1 MVFEIGNVIIILDD
15 IIQSYTLYILSR
27 GGIYKNGRYKNMK
40 KALSIVLASAMAVSL
55 TACGGSGKTETTA
68 AAGETAKAEETKAE
82 EKADQAAA
90 SDLDA
95 LDPVTLTLYSPG
107 NENSVP
113 TKTILEY
120 KKLVEE
126 ASGGKITLDA
136 HHSGELG
143 NDAEALQSVRM
154 GTIDIIFAG
163 TSGYTEFY
171 DKAKILDLPFL
182 FETAED
188 AYEIVNGEIGE
199 KIFADLP
206 SVGLVYLSEG
216 DNGMRQIST
225 TNRPV
230 HTAADVEGLKLRV
243 PTSQMYLDCWETL
256 GANPVALALNELA
269 IALSNGTAEGQ
280 DNATYHLVANATYD
294 DIKYFSF
301 INYMWMGCTMAANTD
316 SWEKLPVEYQ
326 EILKEQAKVAAKY
339 SFDTIAEDN
348 ESATQTLK
356 DAGVEFDEEPDIQ
369 SFKDKLGGK
378 DYYQRYANESW
389 FDQEI
394 LDAILK

>member
-1 MVFEIGNVIIILDD
+1 
-15 IIQSYTLYILSR
+15 
-27 GGIYKNGRYKNMK
+27 MK
-40 KALSIVLASAMAVSL
+40 KMLSLALSASMVLSL
-55 TACGGSGKTETTA
+55 AACGGSGKTESTA
-68 AAGETAKAEETKAE
+68 APSAAATEAASEAASSEAGSEAGSE
-82 EKADQAAA
+82 AAA
-90 SDLDA
+90 SGLDA
-95 LDPVTLTLYSPG
+95 LDPVTLTIYSPG

-143 NDAEALQSVRM
+143 NDAEALQSARM

-163 TSGYTEFY
+163 TSGFTEFY

-182 FETAED
+182 FDSAEQ
-188 AYEIVNGEIGE
+188 AYEVVNGEIGE

-206 SVGLVYLSEG
+206 STGLIYLSEG
-216 DNGMRQIST
+216 DNGMRHIST

-243 PTSQMYLDCWETL
+243 PTSQMYLDCWEAL

-301 INYMWMGCTMAANTD
+301 INYMWMGCTMAANAE
-316 SWEKLPVEYQ
+316 SWDKLPAEYQ
-326 EILKEQAKVAAKY
+326 DILKEQAKVAAKY

-348 ESATQTLK
+348 KAATDTLK
-356 DAGVEFDEEPDIQ
+356 AAGVEFDENPDIQ
-369 SFKDKLGGK
+369 SFIDKLGGN
-378 DYYQRYANESW
+378 DYYLRYKDEPWYN
-389 FDQEI
+389 QEI
-394 LDAILK
+394 LDEILAK

>member
-1 MVFEIGNVIIILDD
+1 M
-15 IIQSYTLYILSR
+15 
-27 GGIYKNGRYKNMK
+27 KNMLSL
-40 KALSIVLASAMAVSL
+40 ALSASMVLSL
-55 TACGGSGKTETTA
+55 AACGGSGKTESTA
-68 AAGETAKAEETKAE
+68 APSAAATEAASEAASSEAGSEAGSE
-82 EKADQAAA
+82 AAA
-90 SDLDA
+90 SGLDA
-95 LDPVTLTLYSPG
+95 LDPVTLTIYSPG

-143 NDAEALQSVRM
+143 NDAEALQSARM

-163 TSGYTEFY
+163 TSGFTEFY

-182 FETAED
+182 FDSAEQ
-188 AYEIVNGEIGE
+188 AYDVVNGEIGE

-206 SVGLVYLSEG
+206 STGLIYLSEG
-216 DNGMRQIST
+216 DNGMRHIST

-243 PTSQMYLDCWETL
+243 PTSQMYLDCWEAL

-301 INYMWMGCTMAANTD
+301 INYMWMGCTMAANAE
-316 SWEKLPVEYQ
+316 SWDKLPAEYQ
-326 EILKEQAKVAAKY
+326 DILKEQAKVAAKY

-348 ESATQTLK
+348 KAATDTLK
-356 DAGVEFDEEPDIQ
+356 AAGVEFDENPDIQ
-369 SFKDKLGGK
+369 SFIDKLGGN
-378 DYYQRYANESW
+378 DYYLRYKDEPWYN
-389 FDQEI
+389 QEI
-394 LDAILK
+394 LDEILAK

>member
-1 MVFEIGNVIIILDD
+1 MKK
-15 IIQSYTLYILSR
+15 ILSL
-27 GGIYKNGRYKNMK
+27 
-40 KALSIVLASAMAVSL
+40 ALSASMVLSL
-55 TACGGSGKTETTA
+55 AGCSGSKPAETTA
-68 AAGETAKAEETKAE
+68 AAT
-82 EKADQAAA
+82 AAA
-90 SDLDA
+90 TEAAAGDTAASGLDA
-95 LDPVTLTLYSPG
+95 LEPVTLTVYSPG

-120 KKLVEE
+120 KRLVEE

-182 FETAED
+182 FDSAEQ
-188 AYEIVNGEIGE
+188 AYEIVNSDIGE
-199 KIFADLP
+199 NIFADLK
-206 SVGLVYLSEG
+206 SSGLVYLAEG
-216 DNGMRQIST
+216 DNGMRHIST
-225 TNRPV
+225 TKKPV
-230 HTAADVEGLKLRV
+230 HTADDVAGLKLRV
-243 PTSQMYLDCWETL
+243 PTSQMYLDCWEAL

-301 INYMWMGCTMAANTD
+301 INYMWMGCTMSANAD
-316 SWEKLPVEYQ
+316 AWDKLPEEYKS
-326 EILKEQAKVAAKY
+326 ILKEQAKAAAKY
-339 SFDTIAEDN
+339 SFDTIASDN
-348 ESATQTLK
+348 EAATETLK
-356 DAGVEFDEEPDIQ
+356 AAGVEFDENPDIQ
-369 SFKDKLGGK
+369 SFKDKLGGEE
-378 DYYQRYANESW
+378 YYKQYADQPWYN
-389 FDQEI
+389 QEI
-394 LDAILK
+394 IDAILAK

>member
-1 MVFEIGNVIIILDD
+1 
-15 IIQSYTLYILSR
+15 
-27 GGIYKNGRYKNMK
+27 MK
-40 KALSIVLASAMAVSL
+40 KMLSMVLSASMVLSL
-55 TACGGSGKTETTA
+55 AACGGSGKTETTA
-68 AAGETAKAEETKAE
+68 AAPTTPAATAAAQDESAGET
-82 EKADQAAA
+82 
-90 SDLDA
+90 
-95 LDPVTLTLYSPG
+95 G
-107 NENSVP
+107 SVP

-143 NDAEALQSVRM
+143 NDAEALQSARM

-163 TSGYTEFY
+163 TSGFTEFY

-182 FETAED
+182 FDSAEQ
-188 AYEIVNGEIGE
+188 AYEVVNGEIGE

-206 SVGLVYLSEG
+206 SSGLIYLSEG

-225 TNRPV
+225 TNRAV

-243 PTSQMYLDCWETL
+243 PTSQMYLDCWEAL

-301 INYMWMGCTMAANTD
+301 INYMWMGCTMAANAE
-316 SWEKLPVEYQ
+316 SWEKLPAEYQ
-326 EILKEQAKVAAKY
+326 AILKDQAKIAAKY

-348 ESATQTLK
+348 QAATETLK
-356 DAGVEFDEEPDIQ
+356 AAGVEFDENPDIQ
-369 SFKDKLGGK
+369 SFKDKLGGN
-378 DYYQRYANESW
+378 DYYLRYENEPWYS
-389 FDQEI
+389 QEI
-394 LDAILK
+394 LDEILAK

>member
-1 MVFEIGNVIIILDD
+1 
-15 IIQSYTLYILSR
+15 
-27 GGIYKNGRYKNMK
+27 MK
-40 KALSIVLASAMAVSL
+40 KFLALLLSAILVLAAVSALADPELKL
-55 TACGGSGKTETTA
+55 TI
-68 AAGETAKAEETKAE
+68 
-82 EKADQAAA
+82 
-90 SDLDA
+90 
-95 LDPVTLTLYSPG
+95 YSPG
-107 NENSVP
+107 NVESVP
-113 TKTILEY
+113 TKTIIEY
-120 KKLVEE
+120 ARLVKE
-126 ASGGKITLDA
+126 ASDGKIELTV

-182 FETAED
+182 FKSAEQ

-199 KIFADLP
+199 KIFADLGNA
-206 SVGLVYLSEG
+206 GLVYLAEG
-216 DNGMRQIST
+216 DNGMRHIST

-243 PTSQMYLDCWETL
+243 PTSQMYLDCWEAL

-294 DIKYFSF
+294 DIKYFSY
-301 INYMWMGCTMAANTD
+301 INYMWMGCTMAANAAT
-316 SWEKLPVEYQ
+316 WNKIAPEYQ

-339 SFDTIAEDN
+339 SFDTIAQDN
-348 ESATQTLK
+348 VTAQATLEA
-356 DAGVEFDEEPDIQ
+356 AGVQFDEEPDIQ
-369 SFKDKLGGK
+369 SFKDKLGIPA
-378 DYYQRYANESW
+378 YYENYKNESW
-389 FDQEI
+389 YNQEI
-394 LDAILK
+394 IDAILAQ